1 MATAIN
7 YKNMAIGKTATPVTI
22 KENNKVAVTPTAPVE
37 LIVVGD
43 HLTFSN
49 EIDKGVVVGSGH

>member
-1 MATAIN
+1 
-7 YKNMAIGKTATPVTI
+7 MAIGKTATPVTI